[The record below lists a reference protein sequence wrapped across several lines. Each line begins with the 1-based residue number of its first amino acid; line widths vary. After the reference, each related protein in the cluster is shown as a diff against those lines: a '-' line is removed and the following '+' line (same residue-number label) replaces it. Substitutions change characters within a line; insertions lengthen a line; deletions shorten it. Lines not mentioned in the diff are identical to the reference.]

1 MIKTK
6 RDAQSSIFAY
16 CYFFHQSYYMINFI
30 VDENVNLI
38 VVSKENFEKS
48 FVTINNKCS
57 SITRRFDSTII
68 ECIQQI
74 NIIDLLN
81 RFV

>member
-1 MIKTK
+1 
-6 RDAQSSIFAY
+6 
-16 CYFFHQSYYMINFI
+16 MINFI

-38 VVSKENFEKS
+38 IVSKKSFEKF
-48 FVTINNKCS
+48 FVTINNECS
-57 SITRRFDSTII
+57 SIARRFDSTII
-68 ECIQQI
+68 ECVQQI